1 MEENREVE
9 PVRRRRHSAAFK
21 AEAVRACR
29 HPGVSIAAV
38 ALHYRLN
45 ANLLRRW
52 VADHELEQ
60 PDAGIPADQP
70 MPIKQAEFV
79 PLPLNLGDTA
89 AGAPDIVIEIR
100 RGAAMVT
107 VRWPASAAAE
117 CATWLQGWLR

>member
-1 MEENREVE
+1 
-9 PVRRRRHSAAFK
+9 
-21 AEAVRACR
+21 
-29 HPGVSIAAV
+29 
-38 ALHYRLN
+38 
-45 ANLLRRW
+45 
-52 VADHELEQ
+52 
-60 PDAGIPADQP
+60 

-79 PLPLNLGDTA
+79 PLQLNLGDTA

>member
-60 PDAGIPADQP
+60 PDAGISADQP
-70 MPIKQAEFV
+70 MPIKQAEFA
-79 PLPLNLGDTA
+79 LLQLNLGDTA